1 MKSCLFSAMV
11 FRLFPPS
18 SIILARFPAGAEG
31 PSRGS
36 PAAAASSNPAP
47 SAEAAEAAR
56 GGHRRAPPMVRLVFC
71 LASPPATSSRLVEHA
86 KLTQRVEA
94 GEEPPRPGTGWTG
107 RKGECHWPNASVSI
121 DGPAGV
127 SGPWRGQGSLGV
139 RWAAAPRE
147 GFHRLE
153 ESLGLWSRRSLRSAE
168 PSSPAQP
175 ECPSPTL
182 GLGL

>member
-1 MKSCLFSAMV
+1 MGTTTENHNQSKHSCGIQSQWIHLQNIPTPKAQGREGRDHKSQRIRGFAMS
-11 FRLFPPS
+11 F
-18 SIILARFPAGAEG
+18 
-31 PSRGS
+31 
-36 PAAAASSNPAP
+36 
-47 SAEAAEAAR
+47 
-56 GGHRRAPPMVRLVFC
+56 VRLVFC